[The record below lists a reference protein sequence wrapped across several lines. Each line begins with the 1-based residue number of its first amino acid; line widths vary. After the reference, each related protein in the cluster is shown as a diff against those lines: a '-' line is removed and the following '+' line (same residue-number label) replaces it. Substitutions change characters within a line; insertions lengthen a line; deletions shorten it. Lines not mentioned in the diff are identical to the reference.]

1 MKISLNSKILIPMMV
16 VFTVIMSG
24 IVGITYYLSSRSL
37 EEHVKA
43 ELAGI
48 AESKVQTIDTWI
60 QGFQVLISTSA
71 TKNEYEML
79 LQEDTDQNRKRANAE
94 LAEQVK
100 IASGLSYVSIVNVE
114 GEVRSS
120 SATDSIGKVK
130 VGDREYF
137 QRAMK
142 GEVNVSEA
150 YISRT
155 NGKPA
160 ICVAAPIRNSGK
172 VIGVLFA
179 VADMDIFSEKFVD
192 FTKVLRTGYVAISDS
207 SGMVI
212 AHKNRS
218 LVMKLNFNEHDF
230 GREIL
235 KNRHGLVIYTFN
247 NQKQIAFQNQCK
259 MKNWLVSVVAPYP
272 EVVESASRMAFINF
286 ILFLAGSGLFFI
298 FVFAIV
304 RAISRSLRSVV
315 KGLTESTEQLAS
327 ASGQVASASQQL
339 SEGSSEQAASL
350 EVTSSS
356 LEEMSAM
363 TRQNAENASQANQL
377 MSATKETVAQASQ
390 SMEMLTT
397 SMGQIS
403 KASEETSK
411 IIKTIDEIAFQT
423 NLLALNAAV
432 EAARAGE
439 AGAGFAV
446 VADEVRNL
454 AMRAAEAARNTANLI
469 EGTVKKIKEGS
480 DLMERT
486 DKEFQEVAQRVGKA
500 SELVGEISAASH
512 EQSQGIEKVNKAVG
526 EMDKVVKQNAA
537 NAEESASASEEMDA
551 QAYQMKEYVGELKT
565 QVDGSKGNGA
575 VRSPA
580 SKDSKPAG
588 NRTANKPPR
597 IFTGH
602 QNKGNGHAMIGNG
615 KDLAQFKTG
624 ETRPEQLIPFDD
636 SDF

>member
-1 MKISLNSKILIPMMV
+1 MRCCCGKIRIRTEK
-16 VFTVIMSG
+16 
-24 IVGITYYLSSRSL
+24 
-37 EEHVKA
+37 
-43 ELAGI
+43 
-48 AESKVQTIDTWI
+48 Q
-60 QGFQVLISTSA
+60 
-71 TKNEYEML
+71 
-79 LQEDTDQNRKRANAE
+79 ANAE

-100 IASGLSYVSIVNVE
+100 IAPGLSYVSLVNVD
-114 GEVRSS
+114 GEVRAS
-120 SATDSIGKVK
+120 SAMDSIGKVK

-137 QRAMK
+137 HRAME

-160 ICVAAPIRNSGK
+160 ICVATPIKVSGK

-192 FTKVLRTGYVAISDS
+192 STRVLKTGYVAISDS
-207 SGMVI
+207 SGTVI
-212 AHKNRS
+212 AHKDRS

-247 NQKQIAFQNQCK
+247 DQKYFASQNQCK
-259 MKNWLVSVVAPYP
+259 MKNWLVSVVAPYS
-272 EVVESASRMAFINF
+272 EVVESARRIAFINL
-286 ILFLAGSGLFFI
+286 ILFLAGSGLFII
-298 FVFAIV
+298 FVYVIV
-304 RAISRSLRSVV
+304 HAISRSLRSVV
-315 KGLTESTEQLAS
+315 KSLTEGTERLAS

-339 SEGSSEQAASL
+339 AEGSSEQAASL

-377 MSATKETVAQASQ
+377 MSETKDTVGRASE
-390 SMEMLTT
+390 SMGMLTT

-480 DLMERT
+480 DLVERT
-486 DKEFQEVAQRVGKA
+486 DKEFQEVAQRVEKS

-512 EQSQGIEKVNKAVG
+512 EQSQGIEKVNQAVG

-537 NAEESASASEEMDA
+537 NAEESASGSEEMDA
-551 QAYQMKEYVGELKT
+551 QAYQMQEYVGELKT
-565 QVDGSKGNGA
+565 QVDGSKGNGS
-575 VRSPA
+575 VH
-580 SKDSKPAG
+580 
-588 NRTANKPPR
+588 RT
-597 IFTGH
+597 
-602 QNKGNGHAMIGNG
+602 MI
-615 KDLAQFKTG
+615 
-624 ETRPEQLIPFDD
+624 
-636 SDF
+636 